1 MQLSAQAC
9 PAQGTAT
16 KGWPGGGARKQGMEQ
31 HTAEI
36 ADLQDNKDED
46 AESCALQGKG
56 SKGNQQHYGDKPDQR
71 NQPEAKNCAAQE
83 TSRHGYHHLLQ
94 RPPDVG

>member
-1 MQLSAQAC
+1 MRLSAQAC
-9 PAQGTAT
+9 PAQGTTAQ
-16 KGWPGGGARKQGMEQ
+16 GRAGGGARKQGMEH

-56 SKGNQQHYGDKPDQR
+56 CKGNEQHQRDKPDQR
-71 NQPEAKNCAAQE
+71 NQPEAKNYAAQE

-94 RPPDVG
+94 RPPDSG